1 MLQLHLLYSQ
11 STRAQVFAFWSN
23 FADENNS
30 KWVPKTCILRFSTS
44 LCERFVA
51 TPFRSDIY
59 GASLEMRIKS
69 AKKKNS
75 QYLEILTSRLVSD

>member
-1 MLQLHLLYSQ
+1 MFRVCHEEALVAVKKL
-11 STRAQVFAFWSN
+11 
-23 FADENNS
+23 DENETNLEAYES
-30 KWVPKTCILRFSTS
+30 PESE
-44 LCERFVA
+44 ERYGIVNVA